1 MNIQEL
7 VQKYAALPQV
17 SALAKE
23 LGKSSKTT
31 VFLDGLLAS
40 SAPMLFASLTTKI
53 SRRMLFVLQD
63 AEEAGYFY
71 HDLTQLLG
79 TDNVLFF
86 PSSYR
91 RAVKYAQRDPASE
104 ILRTEV
110 LSRLMRNEELGMRND
125 DYSQGRKQGVQANQ
139 HFSSLISH
147 SSLYVVTYPD
157 SLAELVVSKKSLDS
171 RTLVLKRNET
181 IAVSD
186 ITKTLRE
193 FGFREVDYVYEPG
206 QFALRGSILD
216 VYSFSCEYPYRID
229 FFGDDIDSIRTF
241 EVENQLSREQR
252 EQVEIVPELSM
263 ADEKVPFLSF
273 VPDDVLLVTK
283 DFLYVRDA
291 IDRTY
296 QEGFSA
302 QAKREQLETATE
314 MEQHDIELQLRREL
328 QLTTGSQFLSDALSL
343 RRIEFGHRPSTLDSP
358 LELCSLATRSA
369 LPLIRASASLKNG
382 SQEFSI
388 LNFHTSPQP
397 LFHKNFDLLQQTF
410 SDYLSQGYTIY
421 VCADSQKQNERLRE
435 ILAEMRNEKLGMRND
450 DYSQGIK
457 QGVQANQHSSS
468 LIPHS
473 SFHIPHSSFLIPHSS
488 FVPVEKTLHEG
499 FLDHDLR
506 ICVFTD
512 HQIFDRFHKYNLK
525 SDKARSGKMALTLKE
540 IQQFEM
546 GDYVVHVD
554 HGVGKFGGL
563 VRMPITSHPSQGG
576 AGGESGY
583 QEMIKI
589 IYQHGDSIYVSI
601 HSLYKVSKYKSQDNG
616 QPPRLSTLG
625 TGQWERL
632 KERTKN
638 HIKDIARDLI
648 RLYAKRRREKGFAFS
663 ADTYL
668 QHELEASFLYED
680 TPDQLKATQ
689 DVKADMEMAKPMDR
703 LVCGDVGFG
712 KTEVAVR
719 AAFKAATDGK
729 QVAVLVPTT
738 VLAYQHFRTF
748 SSRLK
753 DMPVRVD
760 YLTRARSAKQTTALL
775 KDLAEGKI
783 DIIIGTHKL
792 IGKSVKFRDLGLLI
806 IDEEQKFGVSTK
818 EKLRQLKSNVDT
830 LTMSATPIPRTL
842 QFSLVGA
849 RDLSVIQT
857 PPPNRYPIQTEI
869 HTFGAE
875 IITDAINFEMSRNG
889 QVYFVNNRINQ
900 LQEIADMI
908 HKYIP
913 DARIAIGHGQ
923 MKPEQLEQI
932 VLDFS
937 NYDYDVL
944 LSTTIVENGIDIPN
958 ANTIII
964 NGAHNFGLSDLHQMR
979 GRVGRGNR
987 KAFCYLLAP
996 PLAALNPE
1004 SRRRLEALENF
1015 SDLGSGINIAMQDLD
1030 IRGAGNL
1037 LGSEQSG
1044 FISDLGYETYQ
1055 KILNQAMA
1063 ELRNAEAPRETG
1075 DWHLPGGT
1083 GQDASAFVSD
1093 CTLESD
1099 LEMYFPDLYVPS
1111 DSERMLLYRELDNLA
1126 SSNNCKLSTVNCQ
1139 LDSYRSRLI
1148 DRFGQIPEVAE
1159 ELIRVVPLR
1168 VCGKQLGIE
1177 KIVLKQSKMN
1187 LYFVSN
1193 PDSPY
1198 FQSEAF
1204 GRILDYVS
1212 RNPRRCNFHETAGKR
1227 SVIIS
1232 DVPSVASALTICQN
1246 IMTS

>member
-1 MNIQEL
+1 MHAICIFFSNFAQKFLDKPSGQAECVMNIQDLENL
-7 VQKYAALPQV
+7 YAQLPQV

-23 LGKSSKTT
+23 LGKSSSTMI
-31 VFLDGLLAS
+31 FLDGLVGS
-40 SAPMLFASLTTKI
+40 SAPMLFASLIKKC
-53 SRRMLFVLQD
+53 RPQVLFILQD

-79 TDNVLFF
+79 DNDVLFF

-91 RAVKYAQRDPASE
+91 RAIKYAQRDAASE

-110 LSRLMRNEELGMRND
+110 LARLTSGAAG
-125 DYSQGRKQGVQANQ
+125 Y
-139 HFSSLISH
+139 I
-147 SSLYVVTYPD
+147 VTYPEA
-157 SLAELVVSKKSLDS
+157 LAEMVVSKKSFDA
-171 RTLVLKRNET
+171 RQLVLEKGQV
-181 IAVSD
+181 IAVGE
-186 ITKTLRE
+186 IEKTLHE

-216 VYSFSCEYPYRID
+216 VYSYSCEFPYRID
-229 FFGDDIDSIRTF
+229 FFGDEIDSIRTF
-241 EVENQLSREQR
+241 EVEDQLSKDQR
-252 EQVEIVPELSM
+252 DRIEVVPQLSM
-263 ADEKVPFLSF
+263 TDEKVPFLSF
-273 VPDDVLLVTK
+273 VPDEMFLATK
-283 DFLYVRDA
+283 DYLYVRDA
-291 IDRTY
+291 IDRAY
-296 QEGFSA
+296 QEGFST
-302 QAKREQLETATE
+302 QARTELMEGATE
-314 MEQHDIELQLRREL
+314 MQQREIEQQLQRES
-328 QLTTGSQFLSDALSL
+328 QLINGVQFMADANRL
-343 RRIEFGHRPSTLDSP
+343 RRIEFGHRPSTQNS
-358 LELCSLATRSA
+358 
-369 LPLIRASASLKNG
+369 K
-382 SQEFSI
+382 FSTLHFDI
-388 LNFHTSPQP
+388 SVQP
-397 LFHKNFDLLQQTF
+397 LFHKNFDLLAQTF
-410 SDYLSQGYTIY
+410 EDYLLQGYQIY
-421 VCADSQKQNERLRE
+421 ILADSQKQIQRLE
-435 ILAEMRNEKLGMRND
+435 DIFAEKAK
-450 DYSQGIK
+450 IPFT
-457 QGVQANQHSSS
+457 GVD
-468 LIPHS
+468 
-473 SFHIPHSSFLIPHSS
+473 
-488 FVPVEKTLHEG
+488 KTLHEG
-499 FLDHDLR
+499 FADNELR

-540 IQQFEM
+540 IQQFEI
-546 GDYVVHVD
+546 GDFVVHVD

-563 VRMPITSHPSQGG
+563 IRMPQGD
-576 AGGESGY
+576 GY

-589 IYQHGDSIYVSI
+589 LYQHGDSIYVSI
-601 HSLYKVSKYKSQDNG
+601 HSLYKVSKYKSQDG
-616 QPPRLSTLG
+616 GEPPRLSTLG
-625 TGQWERL
+625 TGQWEKL

-648 RLYAKRRREKGFAFS
+648 KLYAKRRREKGFAFS
-663 ADTYL
+663 HDTYL

-689 DVKADMEMAKPMDR
+689 DVKADMEQAKPMDR

-753 DMPVRVD
+753 EMPVRVD
-760 YLTRARSAKQTTALL
+760 YLTRARTTKQTTALL
-775 KDLAEGKI
+775 KDLADGKI

-792 IGKSVKFRDLGLLI
+792 IGKSVKFKDLGLLI

-869 HTFGAE
+869 HTFGSE
-875 IITDAINFEMSRNG
+875 IIVDAVNFEMSRNG
-889 QVYFVNNRINQ
+889 QVYFVNNRISQ

-923 MKPEQLEQI
+923 MKPEELEQI
-932 VLDFS
+932 ILDFS

-996 PLAALNPE
+996 PLAALPADA
-1004 SRRRLEALENF
+1004 RRRLEALENF

-1055 KILNQAMA
+1055 KILNQAMT
-1063 ELRNAEAPRETG
+1063 ELRSEDPEFIKAEKSDAKNAQSSIFNLQWV
-1075 DWHLPGGT
+1075 D
-1083 GQDASAFVSD
+1083 D
-1093 CTLESD
+1093 CAIESD
-1099 LEMYFPDLYVPS
+1099 IEMYFPDLYVPS

-1126 SSNNCKLSTVNCQ
+1126 NSRRLEAD
-1139 LDSYRSRLI
+1139 LEAYRKRLK
-1148 DRFGQIPEVAE
+1148 DRFGAIPPVAE
-1159 ELIRVVPLR
+1159 ELISVVPLR
-1168 VCGKQLGIE
+1168 VQGKQLGIE
-1177 KIVLKQSKMN
+1177 KIMLKQQNMY

-1193 PDSPY
+1193 NESPY
-1198 FQSEAF
+1198 YQGETF

-1212 RNPRRCNFHETAGKR
+1212 RHPRRCNFREAKGKR

-1232 DVPSVASALTICQN
+1232 QVTSVEDALTICREIATN
-1246 IMTS
+1246 